1 MFKGFGESGLY
12 ARQGGAAE
20 LPPDSQRLLEIYP
33 VVKEHGLVVYFHL
46 GEGQKEAFERVL
58 EANPGV
64 KFIWHGDQLVK
75 YGENGAQDLSALE
88 EILNNHS
95 NAYYGVDE
103 LYGDVWLIRSG
114 KSKQDFM
121 NHLKDRDALLEKD
134 LKTWKGF
141 IERHPDQVLWGSDRG
156 VVILWSMDL
165 EVSKALTEY
174 VRAFI
179 GRLDPSVQEKF
190 AYKNAERLIQG
201 KTN

>member
-1 MFKGFGESGLY
+1 MACMLDHGAIEKAFVFFPVYDPIESPSIEVVKRAVEQFPGRFVPFLMAPDRDNDPGGYPTVDAGTLDGFLEVEPGLFKGFGESGLY

-114 KSKQDFM
+114 KSS
-121 NHLKDRDALLEKD
+121 
-134 LKTWKGF
+134 KTS
-141 IERHPDQVLWGSDRG
+141 L
-156 VVILWSMDL
+156 
-165 EVSKALTEY
+165 
-174 VRAFI
+174 
-179 GRLDPSVQEKF
+179 
-190 AYKNAERLIQG
+190 
-201 KTN
+201 